1 MMKEIIY
8 ILQEQ
13 KILLE
18 SCSAFTNKE
27 ANPYYS
33 YNEHNSDIIYNVLK
47 NLKSMKEKITKISE
61 YKLDFNDNK
70 KCSRV
75 SILICKINDLYKE
88 LIDNCIEYDNGYADH
103 WEIYKNISILKRA
116 LIHLR
121 DEEDISFIV

>member
-1 MMKEIIY
+1 MEEIIY

-18 SCSAFTNKE
+18 SCSAFTSKE

-33 YNEHNSDIIYNVLK
+33 YNEHNSGIIHNVLK
-47 NLKSMKEKITKISE
+47 NLKSMKETFTKISE
-61 YKLDFNDNK
+61 YELDFDDNK

-88 LIDNCIEYDNGYADH
+88 LIDNCIEYDNGYSDH

-116 LIHLR
+116 FIHLK
-121 DEEDISFIV
+121 DEDINFI

>member
-18 SCSAFTNKE
+18 SCSVFTNKE

-33 YNEHNSDIIYNVLK
+33 YNEHNSDIIHNVLK

-121 DEEDISFIV
+121 DEEDINSI